1 MKLMSYGDPD
11 MGQKWKRLRWVQ
23 ETARSLDE
31 AVYPH
36 DSDVPGLTFLSPV
49 EWAPWM
55 ETIWFGNQYDYRSAY
70 FHDVMYSNN
79 KPCREGALLFSDRH
93 KAQEMALLYQRY
105 KKFDMAS
112 YSVPN
117 ATFFNVFGAETL
129 RVGRY
134 KVRILLYYCP
144 SFPFLFVVSLSFS
157 PSLLSISCSLLAFSD
172 TT

>member
-1 MKLMSYGDPD
+1 MLLAFLVCVCVIMTSTAALGLKLGVYRMATRRRSMILMSYGDPD

-79 KPCREGALLFSDRH
+79 KPCREGALLFSDRD
-93 KAQEMALLYQRY
+93 KAQDSAAPGAGQC
-105 KKFDMAS
+105 
-112 YSVPN
+112 VPGGHSKHDVSQP
-117 ATFFNVFGAETL
+117 ADGA
-129 RVGRY
+129 
-134 KVRILLYYCP
+134 K
-144 SFPFLFVVSLSFS
+144 
-157 PSLLSISCSLLAFSD
+157 
-172 TT
+172 